1 MISQRMSSEAS
12 DVTEST
18 FPEKVLTSDLPV
30 LVDFW
35 APWCGPCRM
44 ISPIVEQLALEY
56 QGRARILKVNVDD
69 APGLAVRY
77 GVNGI
82 PALLFFKGGQ
92 LVDTVVGLSSKSVL
106 KAKLDALV

>member
-1 MISQRMSSEAS
+1 MAGNVSEISDSSFDAEILKS
-12 DVTEST
+12 
-18 FPEKVLTSDLPV
+18 PIPV
-30 LVDFW
+30 LLDFW

-56 QGRARILKVNVDD
+56 QGRARILKVNVDE